1 MNRAKCMSEETVK
14 KIQGLID
21 SGKGDSERLHTILDS
36 LQKGLPL
43 EPFDQQYVDGL
54 SLTEPEAKYDSVTF
68 ENTSESIDT
77 PNLDDKTEATETSPK
92 NESVNN
98 RKKIILAGIVIA
110 AIVCGYIGANAYAVS
125 TLEFR
130 PHQGAQYT
138 ISSTELHIQ
147 AEACNPSYF
156 PASFHNYEINAIYKS
171 QIIETASIN
180 GSTISPK
187 SSLLLDGK
195 FTINK
200 EALAQVAQEGS
211 QFDPNQA
218 VVKTK
223 LDAAIFGIIPF
234 EITKDY
240 SGTQFADVVKNGPP
254 GGYQC

>member
-1 MNRAKCMSEETVK
+1 MSEEIIK
-14 KIQGLID
+14 KVQELID
-21 SGKGDSERLHTILDS
+21 AGKGDGERLRNILIS
-36 LQKGLPL
+36 LQNEQPL
-43 EPFDQQYVDGL
+43 ELSDKQYIESF
-54 SLTEPEAKYDSVTF
+54 SLAEPEAKYDSITF
-68 ENTSESIDT
+68 ENTSESINEPDS
-77 PNLDDKTEATETSPK
+77 DDNPETNEISPK
-92 NESVNN
+92 NELMNN

-110 AIVCGYIGANAYAVS
+110 AIIFGYMGANAYAVS

-130 PHQGAQYT
+130 PHQGTQYA
-138 ISSTELHIQ
+138 ISPTVLHIQ

-156 PASFHNYEINAIYKS
+156 PASFHSYEINAVYKT
-171 QIIETASIN
+171 QVVETALIN

-200 EALAQVAQEGS
+200 DVLAQFSQEGS

-234 EITKDY
+234 TINKDY

>member
-1 MNRAKCMSEETVK
+1 MSEETIK
-14 KIQGLID
+14 KVQGLID
-21 SGKGDSERLHTILDS
+21 AGKGDNERLQNILNS
-36 LQKGLPL
+36 LQNEQPL
-43 EPFDQQYVDGL
+43 ESSDQQYIESL
-54 SLTEPEAKYDSVTF
+54 SSTEPEAKYDSITF
-68 ENTSESIDT
+68 ENTSETITEPDVNDKQETNEIPS
-77 PNLDDKTEATETSPK
+77 KTEI
-92 NESVNN
+92 NVN
-98 RKKIILAGIVIA
+98 RKKIVLAGIVIA
-110 AIVCGYIGANAYAVS
+110 AMIFGYIGANAYAVS

-130 PHQGAQYT
+130 PHQGSQFA
-138 ISSTELHIQ
+138 ISPTELHIQ

-156 PASFHNYEINAIYKS
+156 PASFHNYEIKAIYKS
-171 QIIETASIN
+171 QVLEIASIN

-200 EALAQVAQEGS
+200 DAIAQFAHEGS

-234 EITKDY
+234 TINKDY

>member
-14 KIQGLID
+14 KIQELID
-21 SGKGDSERLHTILDS
+21 TGKGDSERLHNILSS
-36 LQKGLPL
+36 LQNGQPL
-43 EPFDQQYVDGL
+43 ESSDQQYIDSL
-54 SLTEPEAKYDSVTF
+54 SLTEPEAKYDSITF
-68 ENTSESIDT
+68 ENTSESIDEQNFDT
-77 PNLDDKTEATETSPK
+77 KPETNETSLK
-92 NESVNN
+92 NESMSN
-98 RKKIILAGIVIA
+98 RKKTVLAGIVIA
-110 AIVCGYIGANAYAVS
+110 AIVFGYIGANAYAVS

-200 EALAQVAQEGS
+200 EALAQFAQEGS
-211 QFDPNQA
+211 QFDPTQA

-234 EITKDY
+234 TINKDY